1 MTLNGLGFRQSLL
14 GFICISLFFVGGC
27 AGNWPF
33 GFSNTEPQI
42 SMEEARQYR
51 QAIAAYQKTA
61 YDEAAQSFEHL
72 WMQTRDKRLA
82 RMALYG
88 LACSKLMTAETPE
101 AYADAVRL
109 WQEWVDRA
117 PENVNYENPV
127 LADALIKEKMLFS
140 NLPLTGTVGTADKVD
155 KADTA
160 DEAVAQ
166 EPMVS
171 KWLFIQTKLELDRL
185 RGELEATQQKL
196 DKKQKLIQAR
206 ERTIDELKRKIKALE
221 TIDQKIQKK
230 KDAIPSADTP

>member
-1 MTLNGLGFRQSLL
+1 
-14 GFICISLFFVGGC
+14 
-27 AGNWPF
+27 
-33 GFSNTEPQI
+33 
-42 SMEEARQYR
+42 MEEARQYR

-88 LACSKLMTAETPE
+88 LACSRLMAAETPE
-101 AYADAVRL
+101 AYAAAVQL

-117 PENVNYENPV
+117 PKNVDYENPV

-140 NLPLTGTVGTADKVD
+140 NLPLTKT
-155 KADTA
+155 ADTA
-160 DEAVAQ
+160 DAAETVDTAGTADTADKEAAS

-171 KWLFIQTKLELDRL
+171 KWLLIQTKLELDRL
-185 RGELEATQQKL
+185 RGELEAAQKRL
-196 DKKQKLIQAR
+196 DKKQKLIQSG
-206 ERTIDELKRKIKALE
+206 EKTIMELKRKIKALE

>member
-1 MTLNGLGFRQSLL
+1 MSLL
-14 GFICISLFFVGGC
+14 FVGGC
-27 AGNWPF
+27 RGNWPF
-33 GFSNTEPQI
+33 RFSNAEPQF

-51 QAIAAYQKTA
+51 QAIASYQKTA
-61 YDEAAQSFEHL
+61 YYEAAHSFEHL

-88 LACSKLMTAETPE
+88 LACSRLMTAETPE

-117 PENVNYENPV
+117 PENVDYENPV

-140 NLPLTGTVGTADKVD
+140 NLPLTGSADTADKVD
-155 KADTA
+155 TA
-160 DEAVAQ
+160 VKEAAP

-171 KWLFIQTKLELDRL
+171 KWLLIQTKLELDRL
-185 RGELEATQQKL
+185 RGELEAAQQRL
-196 DKKQKLIQAR
+196 DKKQKLIQSR
-206 ERTIDELKRKIKALE
+206 ENTIVELKNKIKALE
-221 TIDQKIQKK
+221 TIEQKIQKK

>member
-1 MTLNGLGFRQSLL
+1 MSLL
-14 GFICISLFFVGGC
+14 FIGGC
-27 AGNWPF
+27 WGNWPF
-33 GFSNTEPQI
+33 GFSNPGPQI

-61 YDEAAQSFEHL
+61 YDEAAQSFEQL
-72 WMQTRDKRLA
+72 WMGTRDKRLA

-88 LACSKLMTAETPE
+88 LACSRLMAAETPE
-101 AYADAVRL
+101 AYADAVQL

-117 PENVNYENPV
+117 PKNVDYENPV

-140 NLPLTGTVGTADKVD
+140 NLPLTKTADTV
-155 KADTA
+155 DTA
-160 DEAVAQ
+160 ITANTVDNEATS

-171 KWLFIQTKLELDRL
+171 KWLLIQTKLELGRL
-185 RGELEATQQKL
+185 RGELEAAQQRL
-196 DKKQKLIQAR
+196 DKKQKLIQSR
-206 ERTIDELKRKIKALE
+206 EKTIVELKRKIKALE

>member
-1 MTLNGLGFRQSLL
+1 MRFLL
-14 GFICISLFFVGGC
+14 GFICISLLFVGGC
-27 AGNWPF
+27 WGNWPF

-51 QAIAAYQKTA
+51 QAIADYQKTA

-72 WMQTRDKRLA
+72 WMQARDKRFA

-88 LACSKLMTAETPE
+88 LACSKLMAAETPE
-101 AYADAVRL
+101 AYASAVQL

-117 PENVNYENPV
+117 PKNVDYENPV

-140 NLPLTGTVGTADKVD
+140 NLPLKETADAAD
-155 KADTA
+155 TADTA
-160 DEAVAQ
+160 DEEAAP

-171 KWLFIQTKLELDRL
+171 KWLLIQTKLELDRL
-185 RGELEATQQKL
+185 RGELEAAQQRL
-196 DKKQKLIQAR
+196 DKKQKLIQSGEKA
-206 ERTIDELKRKIKALE
+206 IVELKRKIKALE

>member
-1 MTLNGLGFRQSLL
+1 
-14 GFICISLFFVGGC
+14 
-27 AGNWPF
+27 
-33 GFSNTEPQI
+33 
-42 SMEEARQYR
+42 MEEAREYR

-72 WMQTRDKRLA
+72 WMRTRDKRLA

-88 LACSKLMTAETPE
+88 LACSRLMAAETPE
-101 AYADAVRL
+101 AYAGAVQL

-117 PENVNYENPV
+117 PKNVDYENPV

-140 NLPLTGTVGTADKVD
+140 NLPLAKT
-155 KADTA
+155 ADTA
-160 DEAVAQ
+160 DAADEEPAS

-171 KWLFIQTKLELDRL
+171 KWLLIQTKLELDRL
-185 RGELEATQQKL
+185 RGELEAAQKRL
-196 DKKQKLIQAR
+196 DKKQKLIQSR
-206 ERTIDELKRKIKALE
+206 EKTIVELKRKIKALE